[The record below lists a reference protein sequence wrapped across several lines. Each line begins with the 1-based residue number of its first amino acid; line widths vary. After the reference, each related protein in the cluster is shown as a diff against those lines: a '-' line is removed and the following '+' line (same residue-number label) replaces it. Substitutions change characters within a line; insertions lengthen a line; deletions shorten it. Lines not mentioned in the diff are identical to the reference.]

1 MIEDI
6 SFINN
11 IKNFKQSLFQGTIFK
26 FSRSEKAIEL
36 INSIKKEIHSHY
48 AKNLDILHLEKNA
61 ELIAKNLIKTL
72 KNQDFFLKNFKEI
85 LKEINFNINECY
97 RDKFVVRVAPAELN
111 KATYEASRIGIH
123 RDTWGTNIF
132 QQINWW
138 APINSLDKSNTLIFY
153 PDYFNKPIKNT
164 TSSWDLDVYLK
175 KRRLGEFDYPSAPQL
190 LEDLQA
196 NTKTI
201 RVDIE
206 PGEILCFSGSHLHSS
221 SKENSDISRFSYEIR
236 TVSQSDIDNNLKAP
250 NVDCELNRQYPKI
263 FKHIDHNQTLEISR

>member
-72 KNQDFFLKNFKEI
+72 KNQDSFLKNFKEI

-132 QQINWW
+132 QQI
-138 APINSLDKSNTLIFY
+138 IGGLRLI
-153 PDYFNKPIKNT
+153 
-164 TSSWDLDVYLK
+164 L
-175 KRRLGEFDYPSAPQL
+175 
-190 LEDLQA
+190 
-196 NTKTI
+196 
-201 RVDIE
+201 
-206 PGEILCFSGSHLHSS
+206 
-221 SKENSDISRFSYEIR
+221 
-236 TVSQSDIDNNLKAP
+236 
-250 NVDCELNRQYPKI
+250 
-263 FKHIDHNQTLEISR
+263 